1 MKRPRPLLEVA
12 IQEENW
18 EAAALCLL
26 LGFVRA
32 AHKIP
37 PETLE
42 EMIELLSEA
51 PHRRTT
57 RKRSRGRA

>member
-12 IQEENW
+12 IQQENW

-26 LGFVRA
+26 LGAVRA
-32 AHKIP
+32 VRRIP

-51 PHRRTT
+51 PRRRTA
-57 RKRSRGRA
+57 RKRNRGRA

>member
-1 MKRPRPLLEVA
+1 MKRARPLLEVA
-12 IQEENW
+12 IQQEDW

-26 LGFVRA
+26 LGAVRA
-32 AHKIP
+32 ARKIP

-51 PHRRTT
+51 PRRRA

>member
-1 MKRPRPLLEVA
+1 MKRALPLLDVA
-12 IQEENW
+12 IQQENW

-26 LGFVRA
+26 LGAVRA
-32 AHKIP
+32 ARKIP

-51 PHRRTT
+51 PRRRI

>member
-1 MKRPRPLLEVA
+1 MKRTRPLLEAA
-12 IQEENW
+12 IQQENW

-26 LGFVRA
+26 LGAVRA
-32 AHKIP
+32 FHKIP

-51 PHRRTT
+51 PRHRTT

>member
-1 MKRPRPLLEVA
+1 MKRARPLIEVA
-12 IQEENW
+12 IQQENW

-26 LGFVRA
+26 LGAVRA

-51 PHRRTT
+51 PRRRTG
-57 RKRSRGRA
+57 RRGRGRS

>member
-1 MKRPRPLLEVA
+1 MKRTRPLLEVA
-12 IQEENW
+12 IQQENW

-26 LGFVRA
+26 LGAVRA
-32 AHKIP
+32 ARKIP

-51 PHRRTT
+51 PRRRI
-57 RKRSRGRA
+57 RKRSRGRP